1 MAKLEIKYRAEGKAL
16 PPRPVRLSVPGWA
29 GDPDMKKENGS
40 QPQPWHC
47 PLHVEGATH
56 GLELM
61 YEYDTEVRIVN
72 DNGNIRIVRSQEQE
86 PGGGPGP
93 NFSLSVPR
101 PPQNYLFN
109 TSLDI
114 QPPPGYVL
122 RTQPHP
128 RFFADFTGTAPVALY
143 GHVHGEWWPKQL
155 FIVFK
160 IPPPGG
166 MHVFRKGEPYVQIL
180 LVPDDEYDVKPMT
193 PPEAQRRRTL
203 ESDIKLA
210 KSLIGRHV
218 WHSADGLEFND
229 HYKVLER
236 AYERGGV
243 EGVEE
248 VVRAGVERYREVVP
262 AGKSVPEYLEL
273 AARYQAEGKRTE
285 AKEVLHHLMNQ
296 QPNNAEVY
304 NRISQLEWDLG
315 IRDEAVRT
323 MQRAAR
329 LQPRWAPYHAN
340 AGIML
345 AQLGR
350 NEEAE
355 RAFRAALSLK
365 PNDAEVLSNLAVLL
379 AKRGQAAEAMELS
392 RAATSAQPTVP
403 AAHYRAGLIHAAQGR
418 YDEARACHEAAL
430 GLDPEFAPAREAL
443 SKLSAAQRVGD
454 HGSGA

>member
-56 GLELM
+56 GLELI
-61 YEYDTEVRIVN
+61 YQYDTEVRIVN
-72 DNGNIRIVRSQEQE
+72 DNGNIRIIHSQEQE
-86 PGGGPGP
+86 PGGELPS
-93 NFSLSVPR
+93 FSLSVPR

-122 RTQPHP
+122 RTQTHP

-143 GHVHGEWWPKQL
+143 GHIHSEWWPKQL

-166 MHVFRKGEPYVQIL
+166 VHVFRKGDPYVQIL
-180 LVPDDEYDVKPMT
+180 FVPDDEYEVKPMS
-193 PPEAQRRRTL
+193 PPEAERRRRL
-203 ESDIKLA
+203 ESDIRLA

-243 EGVEE
+243 EAVEE
-248 VVRAGVERYREVVP
+248 AVRAGVARYHEVVP
-262 AGKSVPEYLEL
+262 AGKTVPEYLEL

-285 AKEVLHHLMNQ
+285 AKEVLHHLMSQ
-296 QPNNAEVY
+296 QPNNPEVY

-315 IRDEAVRT
+315 LRDEAVRT

-329 LQPRWAPYHAN
+329 LQPRWAPYLAN
-340 AGIML
+340 VAIML

-355 RAFRAALSLK
+355 KAFRAALALK
-365 PNDAEVLSNLAVLL
+365 PNDSDLLSNLAVLV
-379 AKRGQAAEAMELS
+379 ARRGQVGEAMELS

-418 YDEARACHEAAL
+418 YDEARAAHEAAL
-430 GLDPEFAPAREAL
+430 GLDPNFAPARDAL
-443 SKLSAAQRVGD
+443 AKLPGARAFGE